1 MEIPSSSI
9 SKFFLILTAIFIL
22 VNLDPIIGLFTYNF
36 KDTQEFK
43 EVILYFVAPLAVLII
58 GTILFLKKMKI
69 GWALLTIVS
78 TYSFLIFIA
87 GFLNYFSIL
96 EIRQA
101 KLVYHIMPFGTPVL
115 YIAFGISFLI
125 LTYLLNKKDILIENN
140 IGGNMSSILLTL
152 SGLLAIIVM
161 IQN

>member
-9 SKFFLILTAIFIL
+9 SKFFLLLTAIFIL

-43 EVILYFVAPLAVLII
+43 EVILYFVAPLTVLII

-101 KLVYHIMPFGTPVL
+101 KLLYHIMPFGTPVL

-125 LTYLLNKKDILIENN
+125 LTYLLNKKDTLIENN